1 MEPLEE
7 LEQAAA
13 GRQAGDK
20 AAIATI
26 GPKARDLGA

>member
-1 MEPLEE
+1 MERLEE

-20 AAIATI
+20 ATIATI
-26 GPKARDLGA
+26 GPEARDFGA